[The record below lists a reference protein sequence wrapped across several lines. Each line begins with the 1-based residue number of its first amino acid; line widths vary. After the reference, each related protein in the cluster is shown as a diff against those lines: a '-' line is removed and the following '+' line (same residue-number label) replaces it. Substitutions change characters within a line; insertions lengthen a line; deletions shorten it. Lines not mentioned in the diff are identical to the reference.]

1 MRHGRV
7 LTGLL
12 AAALAAG
19 LTVGSAA
26 AYSDVDPERWG
37 WAWQEIDAMTER
49 GIFRGYGDGTFLPA
63 VGLPASQGLI
73 VAARLRVNDPE
84 ERARIG
90 LARREEVSALVGGEL
105 SWMWD
110 EAAVCLETGIV
121 SHDELAAL
129 CVTKQLTEPL
139 ATENFCV
146 YIARAMGLEPMVRQL
161 SQWPLNYTDA
171 GTISS
176 ACRPYVYALS
186 VYSIVRGNEA
196 GALNPKVTVNR
207 AQTAV
212 ILSRAISWME
222 AQAGAGPEEGTET
235 PGETGTETQTAEE
248 TGTPQGT
255 DETAPDVQ

>member
-1 MRHGRV
+1 MRRRRI

-12 AAALAAG
+12 AAALAVG
-19 LTVGSAA
+19 LTAGSAA
-26 AYSDVDPERWG
+26 AYTDVDPERWG

-49 GIFRGYGDGTFLPA
+49 GIFRGYGDGTFQPA
-63 VGLPASQGLI
+63 LGLTAGQGLT
-73 VAARLRVNDPE
+73 VAARLRVQDPE

-90 LARREEVSALVGGEL
+90 LERREEVSALVGEAL
-105 SWMWD
+105 RWMWD

-129 CVTKQLTEPL
+129 CAARRLTEPL

-146 YIARAMGLEPMVRQL
+146 YIARTMGLEPMVLQL

-171 GTISS
+171 ERISE

-212 ILSRAISWME
+212 ILSRALSWLE
-222 AQAGAGPEEGTET
+222 AQELPDGPE
-235 PGETGTETQTAEE
+235 GETA
-248 TGTPQGT
+248 
-255 DETAPDVQ
+255 ETAGTSPELPEDAA

>member
-161 SQWPLNYTDA
+161 SQWPLNYSDA

-212 ILSRAISWME
+212 ILSRALSWME
-222 AQAGAGPEEGTET
+222 AQESAAAPGDGSGTAEAAKTAETAGAAGV
-235 PGETGTETQTAEE
+235 EE
-248 TGTPQGT
+248 TA
-255 DETAPDVQ
+255 ETAPEVR